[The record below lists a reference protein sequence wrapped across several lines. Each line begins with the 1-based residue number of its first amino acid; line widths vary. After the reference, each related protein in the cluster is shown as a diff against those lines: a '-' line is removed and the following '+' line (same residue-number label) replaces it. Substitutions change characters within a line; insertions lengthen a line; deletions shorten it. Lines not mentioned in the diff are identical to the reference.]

1 MLITLVPFLFLF
13 QYADVPYRTKEDFQI
28 ELKYELRARPAVEL
42 NTVRLDP
49 TGVKKQKTGMLPYLL
64 VTVKIFNVKPE
75 ESRFKCEDNT
85 DHTVFNRKLPKHAS
99 FVIDM
104 GFIDDIKD
112 GLAPNNF
119 NVLAVSDEK
128 VPLNRVEMKIEKD
141 GTFLVNGEKRG
152 KF

>member
-13 QYADVPYRTKEDFQI
+13 QAVNVPDRAKDDFQI
-28 ELKYELRARPAVEL
+28 ELKYELRSRPAVAH
-42 NTVRLDP
+42 NTVSLDP
-49 TGVKKQKTGMLPYLL
+49 TGVKQQKTGMLPYLL
-64 VTVKIFNVKPE
+64 VTVKVFNVKPE
-75 ESRFKCEDNT
+75 EVRFKCEDNT
-85 DHTVFNRKLPKHAS
+85 RHVVFNRKLPKAAS

-112 GLAPNNF
+112 GITS
-119 NVLAVSDEK
+119 NVYTVYAVSDVKEQ
-128 VPLNRVEMKIEKD
+128 LNRIEMKIEKD